1 MLEKLKKADAILK
14 VLLSMATNTID
25 FFVNN
30 IMKLVLFCILLHF
43 MIESSQTLLDY
54 IIIIKCF
61 IDLQKIYFKK
71 NNH

>member
-30 IMKLVLFCILLHF
+30 IIKLVSFYILLHF
-43 MIESSQTLLDY
+43 MIESPQTLFDY
-54 IIIIKCF
+54 INVIKCF
-61 IDLQKIYFKK
+61 IGL
-71 NNH
+71 

>member
-54 IIIIKCF
+54 IIVIKCF
-61 IDLQKIYFKK
+61 IDLQKIYFK
-71 NNH
+71 

>member
-43 MIESSQTLLDY
+43 MIESPQPLLDY
-54 IIIIKCF
+54 INVIKCF
-61 IDLQKIYFKK
+61 MSL
-71 NNH
+71 